1 MELWT
6 AFVVGIAGS
15 LHCVGMCGPI
25 ALALPTGGRTG
36 FWQLL
41 PGRLLYNLGRITTY
55 SIFGLLFGVFGKGL
69 ALTGMQQGISIA
81 LGVLLLV
88 MALSYGRTE
97 QWINKVTGINKYS
110 FKLKEALG
118 KHLKIGSD
126 RSLYTIGLLNGLLPC
141 GFLYFGIIG
150 AISTG
155 SALQG
160 AAYMALF
167 GAGTLPLMLGTA
179 MAGSFLS
186 VRWRGLARKLTPAIA
201 VVFAVLFIMRG
212 LDLGIPYVSPKLGNG
227 TEMHKMKCH

>member
-6 AFVVGIAGS
+6 AFVIGFAGS

-55 SIFGLLFGVFGKGL
+55 SVFGLLFGTFGKGL
-69 ALTGMQQGISIA
+69 ALAGMQQGMSIT
-81 LGVLLLV
+81 LGVLLLI
-88 MALSYGRTE
+88 MALTYGRTE
-97 QWINKVTGINKYS
+97 QWINKVSGINKYS
-110 FKLKEALG
+110 YKLKAALG
-118 KHLKIGSD
+118 EHLKLGTD

-141 GFLYFGIIG
+141 GFVYFGIIG

-160 AAYMALF
+160 SAYMALF
-167 GAGTLPLMLGTA
+167 GLGTLPLMLATA

-186 VRWRGLARKLTPAIA
+186 VKWRGMARKLTPAIA

-212 LDLGIPYVSPKLGNG
+212 LDLGIPYISPKLGNG
-227 TEMHKMKCH
+227 TKMHKMKCH